1 MLTLP
6 SAASER
12 TAAVKRELWTEIDR
26 RRDELAR
33 LCAESLRVPAENPPG
48 DTRAIADH
56 YGRLLGQAGIR
67 VDRVEPK
74 PATVS
79 LVATLAGREARPRF
93 TFNGHLDHFP
103 ADDPGLWSFPPYG
116 GEIRDG
122 KILGRGVSDMR
133 GGLTASLF
141 ACLLL
146 QEHRVPLRGPLH
158 LMMVADEETGG
169 AWGTGWLL
177 EQRPELAGEACMIG
191 EPESPD
197 GLRVGEKGKAQFRLV
212 AEDAPRHGG
221 LGTGDDVVIE
231 IGAALQEARKIVEMP
246 DNPPAELLP
255 VLETMTRY
263 WRTEH
268 DRGRQWLYRR
278 PSMAAGVIRGGIK
291 VNVVPRRCEV
301 EVDCRLPFGISPDD
315 IRREVEGRLTRA
327 GLKRVRF
334 ESMPPVFNAS
344 YTSPDDPLVRLARAN
359 AAAATGRE
367 PALTMTFAATDARYF
382 RPRGV
387 PTLIFGPR
395 PNNMAAP
402 NEFIT
407 VDDLVA
413 VAKVHLATAIDVLH
427 DDSVRAR

>member
-1 MLTLP
+1 MSTPP
-6 SAASER
+6 SRPSER
-12 TAAVKRELWTEIDR
+12 TAALKRELWTEIDR
-26 RRDELAR
+26 RRDELTR
-33 LCAESLRVPAENPPG
+33 LCADGLRVPAENPTG
-48 DTRAIADH
+48 DTRAIAEH
-56 YGRLLGQAGIR
+56 YERVLGKAGLR
-67 VDRVEPK
+67 ADRVEPR
-74 PATVS
+74 PTTVS
-79 LVATLAGREARPRF
+79 LVATLPGREARPRF

-103 ADDPGLWSFPPYG
+103 ADDHALWSFPPYG
-116 GEIRDG
+116 GEIREG

-146 QEHRVPLRGPLH
+146 HEHRVPLRGQLN
-158 LMMVADEETGG
+158 LMMVGDEETGG

-177 EQRPELAGEACMIG
+177 EQRPALAGEACMIG
-191 EPESPD
+191 EPESPE

-212 AEDAPRHGG
+212 AEDASRHGG

-231 IGAALQEARKIVEMP
+231 VAAALQEARHLVEMP
-246 DNPPAELLP
+246 DNPPADLLP

-278 PSMAAGVIRGGIK
+278 PSMAAGLIRGGIK

-301 EVDCRLPFGISPDD
+301 EVDCRIPFGITPDD
-315 IRREVEGRLTRA
+315 IRREVEGRLARA
-327 GLKRVRF
+327 GLRRVRF

-344 YTSPDDPLVRLARAN
+344 YTSPDAPLVRLARAN
-359 AAAATGRE
+359 AAAATGHE
-367 PALTMTFAATDARYF
+367 PALTVTFAATDARYF

-387 PTLIFGPR
+387 PTVIFGPR

-402 NEFIT
+402 DEFIT

-413 VAKVHLATAIDVLH
+413 VAKVHLATALDVLH
-427 DDSVRAR
+427 DASART

>member
-1 MLTLP
+1 MPTLP
-6 SAASER
+6 PAPSER
-12 TAAVKRELWTEIDR
+12 TATLKRELWAEIDR

-33 LCAESLRVPAENPPG
+33 LCADGLRVPAENPPG

-56 YGRLLGQAGIR
+56 YARVLDQAGLR
-67 VDRVEPK
+67 AERVEPR

-79 LVATLAGREARPRF
+79 LVATLPGRAARPRF

-103 ADDPGLWSFPPYG
+103 ADDHALWSYHPYG
-116 GEIRDG
+116 GEIREG

-141 ACLLL
+141 VCLLL
-146 QEHRVPLRGPLH
+146 HERRVPLRGPLH
-158 LMMVADEETGG
+158 LMMVADEESGG

-177 EQRPELAGEACMIG
+177 ERRPELAGEACLIG
-191 EPESPD
+191 EPESPS
-197 GLRVGEKGKAQFRLV
+197 GLRIGEKGKAQFRLV
-212 AEDAPRHGG
+212 AEDASRHGG
-221 LGTGDDVVIE
+221 LGTGDDVVVE
-231 IGAALQEARKIVEMP
+231 IGAALQEARRIVEMP
-246 DNPPAELLP
+246 DTPPADLLP

-278 PSMAAGVIRGGIK
+278 PSMAAGLIRGGIK

-301 EVDCRLPFGISPDD
+301 EVDCRLPFGITPED
-315 IRREVEGRLTRA
+315 IRREVEGRLARA
-327 GLKRVRF
+327 GLGRVRF
-334 ESMPPVFNAS
+334 ESMPPVFTAS

-359 AAAATGRE
+359 AAAATGHT
-367 PALTMTFAATDARYF
+367 PDLTITFAATDARYF

-387 PTLIFGPR
+387 PTVIFGPR

-402 NEFIT
+402 DEFIT
-407 VDDLVA
+407 IDDLVA
-413 VAKVHLATAIDVLH
+413 VAKVHLATALDVLH
-427 DDSVRAR
+427 DDAPGAR

>member
-1 MLTLP
+1 MPTVP
-6 SAASER
+6 PVPSER
-12 TAAVKRELWTEIDR
+12 TAAVKRELWAEIDR

-33 LCAESLRVPAENPPG
+33 LCADSLRVPAENPPG

-56 YGRLLGQAGIR
+56 YTGVLGKAGLR
-67 VDRVEPK
+67 VERVEPR
-74 PATVS
+74 PAAVS
-79 LVATLAGREARPRF
+79 LVATLPGPAARPAF

-103 ADDPGLWSFPPYG
+103 ADDPALWSFPPYG

-146 QEHRVPLRGPLH
+146 HEHRVPLRGPLH

-177 EQRPELAGEACMIG
+177 EHRPDLAGDACMIG
-191 EPESPD
+191 EPESPA

-221 LGTGDDVVIE
+221 LGTGDDVVVE
-231 IGAALQEARKIVEMP
+231 IGAALQEARRIVEMP
-246 DNPPAELLP
+246 DDPPPALLP

-263 WRTEH
+263 FRTEH

-291 VNVVPRRCEV
+291 VNIVPRRCEV
-301 EVDCRLPFGISPDD
+301 EVDCRLPFGITPDD
-315 IRREVEGRLTRA
+315 VRREVEGRLARA
-327 GLKRVRF
+327 GLRRVRF

-344 YTSPDDPLVRLARAN
+344 YTDPADPLVRLARAN
-359 AAAATGRE
+359 ATAATGRE
-367 PALTMTFAATDARYF
+367 PELTITFAATDARYF

-387 PTLIFGPR
+387 PTVIFGPR
-395 PNNMAAP
+395 PNNMAAAD
-402 NEFIT
+402 EFIT
-407 VDDLVA
+407 IDDLVA
-413 VAKVHLATAIDVLH
+413 VAKVHLATALDVLH
-427 DDSVRAR
+427 DDAARAR

>member
-1 MLTLP
+1 MSAP
-6 SAASER
+6 SVPSER
-12 TAAVKRELWTEIDR
+12 TAALKRELWTEIER

-33 LCAESLRVPAENPPG
+33 LCADSLRVPAENLPG
-48 DTRAIADH
+48 DTRAIAEH
-56 YGRLLGQAGIR
+56 YVHRLGRAGIR
-67 VDRVEPK
+67 ADRVEPR
-74 PATVS
+74 PTTAS
-79 LVATLAGREARPRF
+79 LVATLPGREARPRF

-103 ADDPGLWSFPPYG
+103 ADDHKLWSFPPYG

-141 ACLLL
+141 ACLLIH
-146 QEHRVPLRGPLH
+146 EHRVPLRGPLN
-158 LMMVADEETGG
+158 LMMVGDEETGG

-177 EQRPELAGEACMIG
+177 EQRPELAGEACVIG

-212 AEDAPRHGG
+212 AEDASRHGG
-221 LGTGDDVVIE
+221 LGTGDDVVVE
-231 IGAALQEARKIVEMP
+231 VAAALQEARRIVEMP
-246 DNPPAELLP
+246 DNPPADLLP

-301 EVDCRLPFGISPDD
+301 EVDCRLPFGITPDD
-315 IRREVEGRLTRA
+315 IRREVEGRLARA
-327 GLKRVRF
+327 GLRRVRF
-334 ESMPPVFNAS
+334 ESMTPVFNAS
-344 YTSPDDPLVRLARAN
+344 YTSPDASLVRMARAN
-359 AAAATGRE
+359 AAAATGQE
-367 PALTMTFAATDARYF
+367 PALTITFAATDARYF

-387 PTLIFGPR
+387 PTVIFGPR

-402 NEFIT
+402 DEFIT

-413 VAKVHLATAIDVLH
+413 VAKVHLGTALDFLH
-427 DDSVRAR
+427 DDSARPR

>member
-1 MLTLP
+1 MSTLP
-6 SAASER
+6 SLPSER

-33 LCAESLRVPAENPPG
+33 LCADGLRVPAENPPG

-56 YGRLLGQAGIR
+56 YERILDLAGLA
-67 VDRVEPK
+67 VDRVEPR
-74 PATVS
+74 PGTVS
-79 LVATLAGREARPRF
+79 LVATLAGRQARPRF
-93 TFNGHLDHFP
+93 TLNGHLDHFP
-103 ADDPGLWSFPPYG
+103 ADDSRLWSFPPYS

-122 KILGRGVSDMR
+122 KILGRGVADMR

-146 QEHRVPLRGPLH
+146 REHRVPLRGPLH
-158 LMMVADEETGG
+158 LMMVADEEAGG

-191 EPESPD
+191 EPESLD

-212 AEDAPRHGG
+212 AEDASRHGG
-221 LGTGDDVVIE
+221 LGTGDDVVVE
-231 IGAALQEARKIVEMP
+231 IGAALQEARRIVEMP

-255 VLETMTRY
+255 VLETMTHY

-278 PSMAAGVIRGGIK
+278 PSMAAGLIRGGIK
-291 VNVVPRRCEV
+291 VNIVPRHCEV
-301 EVDCRLPFGISPDD
+301 EVDCRLPFGITPAD
-315 IRREVEGRLTRA
+315 IRREVEGNLARA
-327 GLKRVRF
+327 GLRRIRF

-344 YTSPDDPLVRLARAN
+344 YTSPGDPLVRLARAN
-359 AAAATGRE
+359 AAAVTGHE
-367 PALTMTFAATDARYF
+367 PALTITFAATDARYF

-387 PTLIFGPR
+387 PTVIVGPR
-395 PNNMAAP
+395 PNSMAAP
-402 NEFIT
+402 DEFIT
-407 VDDLVA
+407 IDDLVA
-413 VAKVHLATAIDVLH
+413 VAKVHLATALDVLH
-427 DDSVRAR
+427 DDSVRWR

>member
-1 MLTLP
+1 
-6 SAASER
+6 
-12 TAAVKRELWTEIDR
+12 
-26 RRDELAR
+26 
-33 LCAESLRVPAENPPG
+33 
-48 DTRAIADH
+48 
-56 YGRLLGQAGIR
+56 
-67 VDRVEPK
+67 
-74 PATVS
+74 
-79 LVATLAGREARPRF
+79 
-93 TFNGHLDHFP
+93 
-103 ADDPGLWSFPPYG
+103 
-116 GEIRDG
+116 
-122 KILGRGVSDMR
+122 
-133 GGLTASLF
+133 
-141 ACLLL
+141 
-146 QEHRVPLRGPLH
+146 
-158 LMMVADEETGG
+158 MMVGDEETGG

-221 LGTGDDVVIE
+221 LGTGDDVVVE
-231 IGAALQEARKIVEMP
+231 VGGRAPGGPDSIVEMP
-246 DNPPAELLP
+246 DNPPEDLLP

-301 EVDCRLPFGISPDD
+301 EVDCRLPFGITPDD
-315 IRREVEGRLTRA
+315 IRPGSRG
-327 GLKRVRF
+327 
-334 ESMPPVFNAS
+334 
-344 YTSPDDPLVRLARAN
+344 SPGPRGTPARAVRVD
-359 AAAATGRE
+359 AARLQRRATRRPTRRWWAWPGRTPRLPPGRE

-402 NEFIT
+402 DEFIT

-413 VAKVHLATAIDVLH
+413 VAKVHLATALDVLH
-427 DDSVRAR
+427 DDSARPR